1 MDKRPKIVFKDIR
14 IAGISGAVPKNKVNN
29 LKDHKFVSLE
39 ERKKTIKLTGINEYR
54 KALTNQCTSDLCES
68 AAQRLLKYL
77 GIKSDFIDGIIFVS
91 QTPDYILPSTAC
103 LLQNNLGCPQTTIAF
118 DVNLGCSGFV
128 YGLYIACSFIQGGSL
143 KRVLLL
149 VGDTQTKLCY
159 NKDKNVVFLLGDAG
173 TATIIE
179 ASPGAPEI
187 KMKFM
192 TDGSRYDKL
201 IVPAG
206 GFRFPSSKETKKIK
220 TQADGGIRSDEHIYM
235 NGMEIFNFSIIDV
248 VKTLKEFIEDENIE
262 IEEIDYLILHQAN
275 KFMTDKIA
283 KKLMFP
289 PEKVLYSL
297 DNYGNTSGA
306 SIPLTIVHCFSKIQD
321 KRPKR
326 CLLSGFGV
334 GLSWGVADILLEN
347 ICCPPVI
354 EC

>member
-1 MDKRPKIVFKDIR
+1 MNKKTIIIFKNIR
-14 IAGISGAVPKNKVNN
+14 IAGISGAVPKKKVNN

-39 ERKKTIKLTGINEYR
+39 ERKKTVKLTGINEYR
-54 KALTNQCTSDLCES
+54 KALTGQCTSDLCEL
-68 AAQRLLKYL
+68 AAEKLLKEL
-77 GIKSDFIDGIIFVS
+77 GIKSSSIDGIIFVT

-103 LLQNNLGCPQTTIAF
+103 LLQNNLGCPQTTLAF

-128 YGLYIACSFIQGGSL
+128 YGLYIACSLIQGGSL

-159 NKDKNVVFLLGDAG
+159 NEDKSAVFLLGDAG

-179 ASPGAPEI
+179 AFPGSPEI

-206 GFRFPSSKETKKIK
+206 GFRLPSSKETRKIK
-220 TQADGGIRSDEHIYM
+220 KQVDGGIRSNEHIYID
-235 NGMEIFNFSIIDV
+235 GMEIFNFSIIDV
-248 VKTLKEFIEDENIE
+248 VKTTEEFIEDENIE
-262 IEEIDYLILHQAN
+262 IEEIDYLVLHQAN

-283 KKLMFP
+283 KKLSFP

-297 DNYGNTSGA
+297 NYYGNTSGA
-306 SIPLTIVHCFSKIQD
+306 SIPFTIVHCFSKL
-321 KRPKR
+321 KEKGSKH

-334 GLSWGVADILLEN
+334 GLSWGVVDIFLEDV
-347 ICCPPVI
+347 CCPPII
-354 EC
+354 EA